1 MTSFLLLLLS
11 ICLSIDALWRV
22 PISKT
27 PLDRNYYNKDV
38 IAEYL
43 RQKYITNYTFFASYD
58 YQEQLSNYL
67 NAQYYGTI
75 QIGTPPQTFKVLF
88 DTGSANLWVP
98 CSNCPYTDKAC
109 SQHQKFDCAQSSTCT
124 LTYQPLPLH
133 YGTGS
138 LQGYVDYDVVCFGT
152 NQRYCTN
159 SYQGFI
165 CATQEPGDTFLNTP
179 FDGIL
184 GMAWSSIAVG
194 GIPTP
199 MSQIFSNQMV
209 CPETVFAF
217 YLNRDLYNNTVGGEL
232 TLCGIDSTHYQGSI
246 AWEYLI
252 SETYWQIQ
260 LGGIKIN
267 GQQIINGPVTAIVDS
282 GTSLIAGPPA
292 LVQEIQQVIGAGKSG
307 AIDCS
312 TISSLPPITF
322 SIGGAQLV
330 MSAQSYVIKY
340 TDGTCSSGFQEFPEL
355 AAENSW
361 ILGDVFIGAFYSIF
375 DYGNRRVGFAVS
387 T

>member
-199 MSQIFSNQMV
+199 MSQIFSNQ
-209 CPETVFAF
+209 
-217 YLNRDLYNNTVGGEL
+217 
-232 TLCGIDSTHYQGSI
+232 
-246 AWEYLI
+246 
-252 SETYWQIQ
+252 
-260 LGGIKIN
+260 
-267 GQQIINGPVTAIVDS
+267 
-282 GTSLIAGPPA
+282 
-292 LVQEIQQVIGAGKSG
+292 
-307 AIDCS
+307 
-312 TISSLPPITF
+312 
-322 SIGGAQLV
+322 
-330 MSAQSYVIKY
+330 Y

-375 DYGNRRVGFAVS
+375 DYGNKRVGFAVS
-387 T
+387 N